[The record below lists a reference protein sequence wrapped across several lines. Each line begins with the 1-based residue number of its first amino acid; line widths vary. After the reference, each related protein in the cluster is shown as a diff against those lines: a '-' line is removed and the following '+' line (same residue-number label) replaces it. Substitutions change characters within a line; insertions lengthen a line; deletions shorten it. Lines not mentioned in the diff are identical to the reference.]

1 MAGFPALK
9 VPIPASVGSGGSS
22 GAWLLTTYMDGD
34 TRIARGDGGSVF
46 VLTRVWDGYGSM

>member
-1 MAGFPALK
+1 VVAGLPEVK

-22 GAWLLTTYMDGD
+22 GAWLLTTYLDGD

-46 VLTRVWDGYGSM
+46 VLTRVWDRAM